1 MINHRTDVLFVIAAL
16 ASILVG
22 SGHIALADNINKN
35 NTGIYLPTNTNQKQ
49 VCKTSGENSPISG
62 SGPGSC
68 TARSSDTIA
77 ESGGDTMA
85 ATQEGAAKTTIPP
98 PPPPPTTHPTILTLT
113 IFTNTDHLRPGAPII
128 LTGILRDPITGLG
141 ISAVP
146 ITFTGTGIPSGI
158 NPVTATA
165 GTYNSFPFPA
175 PAPGTYT
182 VQAHFLGE
190 GIFRPSDSPI
200 QTFTV
205 RGF

>member
-22 SGHIALADNINKN
+22 SGYIALADNINKN

-62 SGPGSC
+62 SGHGSC

-85 ATQEGAAKTTIPP
+85 ATQEGAAKTTIPTPP
-98 PPPPPTTHPTILTLT
+98 PPPPPTTHPTIITLDVT
-113 IFTNTDHLRPGAPII
+113 HVTSFTVVFHIRLI
-128 LTGILRDPITGLG
+128 DPIARSGVAGT
-141 ISAVP
+141 
-146 ITFTGTGIPSGI
+146 ITMSGSGFPSGFI
-158 NPVTATA
+158 GQTDASGSLAERKTFVEI
-165 GTYNSFPFPA
+165 GTF
-175 PAPGTYT
+175 T
-182 VQAHFLGE
+182 VQAHFAGAP
-190 GIFRPSDSPI
+190 GFGPSDSGT

-205 RGF
+205 L